1 MTQVTILAESCKG
14 VEDCGICIKVCP
26 KDLFE
31 PGGDM
36 NQAGYLPPRLVD
48 ESKCIACENCMIY
61 CPDMAIVVEKDAE
74 SEAGS

>member
-1 MTQVTILAESCKG
+1 MPQVTILTQSCKG

-36 NQAGYLPPRLVD
+36 NQAGYVPPRITDMD
-48 ESKCIACENCMIY
+48 ECIGCENCMIY
-61 CPDMAIVVEKDAE
+61 CPDMAIIVAEDEKKGAV
-74 SEAGS
+74 S